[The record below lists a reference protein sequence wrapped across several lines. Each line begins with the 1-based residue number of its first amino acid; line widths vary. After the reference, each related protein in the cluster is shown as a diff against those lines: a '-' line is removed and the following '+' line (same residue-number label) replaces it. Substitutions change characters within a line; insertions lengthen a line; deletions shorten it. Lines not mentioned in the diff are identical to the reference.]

1 MFQGSYPQLFLEK
14 FKKDLTLF
22 FFVYI
27 KNGRN
32 ELIEN
37 KRGKNMG
44 FFDKLSSMASKCVS
58 IQANRYDSAARSGYV
73 GDRKLT
79 SEQRDLARFKAA
91 ECREL
96 VEKYRK

>member
-37 KRGKNMG
+37 KRGK
-44 FFDKLSSMASKCVS
+44 
-58 IQANRYDSAARSGYV
+58 IWDSLISCLVLHQNVQKAKQEV
-73 GDRKLT
+73 MKMPQET
-79 SEQRDLARFKAA
+79 VMLAI
-91 ECREL
+91 EN
-96 VEKYRK
+96 